1 MTLLISIAVA
11 MVAGLLMTRVINLF
25 RLPDVTAY
33 LIAGILIG
41 PFCLGRLGV
50 PGLGFPTYEAVENL
64 DLLSNLAL
72 GFIAFAMGT
81 EFMLPKLRTTGRQ
94 AVAIAIFQACLASV
108 FVAIVLVAVHF
119 IAPDKMSLPAAI
131 TLGAVASA
139 TAPAATLLVV
149 RQYKAKGPVTD
160 MLLPVVALD
169 DAVGLVLFA
178 VAAGIA
184 KALQGGSLS
193 FVSIIVNP
201 LIEIVCSV
209 VLGGLLGWGLD
220 RVEKYFHSNRNRV
233 ILLIAAVTLT
243 TALSMFE
250 FTFGE
255 LKIGF
260 SSLLTCMMLGTVFCN
275 LCPIAEDL
283 MEREDRWTAPIYC
296 LFFVLSGAA
305 LRLDVFADLAMVAIG
320 IVYILVRALGKYL
333 GARWSAQA
341 THCDH
346 TIVKYLG
353 ITLFPQAGVALGM
366 SLTAAAQLGSDGAM
380 IRSITLFSV
389 LIYELVGPAL
399 TKMALTKAGDIKPM
413 SPEIKNRRAKVIAET
428 QSHRQKQ

>member
-50 PGLGFPTYEAVENL
+50 PGLGFTTYEAVENL

-94 AVAIAIFQACLASV
+94 AVAIAIFQACLASI
-108 FVAIVLVAVHF
+108 FVAIALVAVHF

-178 VAAGIA
+178 VAIGIA

-201 LIEIVCSV
+201 LVEIVCSV

-243 TALSMFE
+243 TALSMYE
-250 FTFGE
+250 ITIGE

-283 MEREDRWTAPIYC
+283 MEREDRWTAPLYC
-296 LFFVLSGAA
+296 LFFVMSGAA
-305 LRLDVFADLAMVAIG
+305 LRLDVFADIAMIG
-320 IVYILVRALGKYL
+320 VGIIYILARALGKYF
-333 GARWSAQA
+333 GARWSAQV

-366 SLTAAAQLGSDGAM
+366 SLTAAASLGEDGSM

-413 SPEIKNRRAKVIAET
+413 SDDVKNRRARVIAET
-428 QSHRQKQ
+428 QAKNSK

>member
-1 MTLLISIAVA
+1 M
-11 MVAGLLMTRVINLF
+11 
-25 RLPDVTAY
+25 
-33 LIAGILIG
+33 
-41 PFCLGRLGV
+41 
-50 PGLGFPTYEAVENL
+50 
-64 DLLSNLAL
+64 
-72 GFIAFAMGT
+72 
-81 EFMLPKLRTTGRQ
+81 
-94 AVAIAIFQACLASV
+94 
-108 FVAIVLVAVHF
+108 
-119 IAPDKMSLPAAI
+119 
-131 TLGAVASA
+131 
-139 TAPAATLLVV
+139 
-149 RQYKAKGPVTD
+149 
-160 MLLPVVALD
+160 
-169 DAVGLVLFA
+169 
-178 VAAGIA
+178 
-184 KALQGGSLS
+184 
-193 FVSIIVNP
+193 NP
-201 LIEIVCSV
+201 LVEIVCSV

-243 TALSMFE
+243 TALSMFG

-296 LFFVLSGAA
+296 LFFVMSGAA

-366 SLTAAAQLGSDGAM
+366 SLTAAAQLGADGAM

-413 SPEIKNRRAKVIAET
+413 SPEVKNRRAKVIAET
-428 QSHRQKQ
+428 QSHRQQ